1 MSAETRR
8 QGIVPG
14 GNDQA
19 DSHWDERLRQA
30 LEHDGF
36 ALYQQPIVD
45 LRTGKTLRHE
55 LLLRL
60 VEGDRV
66 TPAAK
71 FIDAATRSG
80 LIREIDHWV
89 TDRAIEIAAGGR
101 AVAANLSSQSISP
114 GFLEYVRELLTETE
128 ANPANLTFELGEPD
142 LVEDE
147 AAEDFLWALKDLG
160 FGLAVDQFGTGPA
173 ELGKLRGL
181 PVGYLKLG
189 REFARDL
196 SRDPASR
203 NAIGAIVKPARR
215 FGSRTVAVGVED
227 LATLQTLEELGADEA
242 QGFALGAPEPLDG
255 EFTQPAEPSAAA

>member
-1 MSAETRR
+1 MARR
-8 QGIVPG
+8 QGTVPG
-14 GNDQA
+14 GSSQA
-19 DSHWDERLRQA
+19 EAHWGERLRGA
-30 LEHDGF
+30 LEHDGLV
-36 ALYQQPIVD
+36 LYQQPIVD
-45 LRTGKTLRHE
+45 LRTGRVLRHE

-71 FIDAATRSG
+71 FIDAAKDSG
-80 LIREIDHWV
+80 LTLEIDHWV
-89 TDRAIEIAAGGR
+89 VDRSIEIAAEGR
-101 AVAANLSSQSISP
+101 VVAANLSSDSISP
-114 GFLEYVRELLTETE
+114 GFVEYVRELLTETE
-128 ANPANLTFELGEPD
+128 ANPANIVFELSEAD

-147 AAEDFLWALKDLG
+147 ASEDFLWALRDLG
-160 FGLAVDQFGTGPA
+160 FRLAVDQFGTGPA
-173 ELGKLRGL
+173 ELAKLRGL

-203 NAIGAIVKPARR
+203 NAIEAIVKPARQ

-242 QGFALGAPEPLDG
+242 QGFALGAPEPVEAERTD
-255 EFTQPAEPSAAA
+255 PAQSSAAA